1 MQHRHEPCSLRRW
14 QQTDIETLQVWSP
27 LTHLTAMSHSHCSM
41 VVRGEQMQRMTRDM
55 GIGIR
60 PHVPR
65 SGRHVMVTTED
76 GKRAQGK
83 NNNKWQNYARET
95 EREEEEKSQKT
106 KRTGRE

>member
-1 MQHRHEPCSLRRW
+1 
-14 QQTDIETLQVWSP
+14 
-27 LTHLTAMSHSHCSM
+27 
-41 VVRGEQMQRMTRDM
+41 
-55 GIGIR
+55 
-60 PHVPR
+60 
-65 SGRHVMVTTED
+65 MVTTED